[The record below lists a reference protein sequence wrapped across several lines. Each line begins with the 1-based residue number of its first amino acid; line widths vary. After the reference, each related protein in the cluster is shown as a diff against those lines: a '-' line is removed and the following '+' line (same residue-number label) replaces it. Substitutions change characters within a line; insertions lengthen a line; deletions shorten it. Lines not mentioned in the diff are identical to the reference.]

1 MSQGSA
7 RSSPAGGRRVAAAL
21 AFLWLAS
28 GRGASAQTAGWGRVA
43 LYTNALRLPTAD
55 GGSRI
60 IAQWSAALTLHSR
73 PNPEG
78 GFEYALEARATR
90 DFENERDMLSYLY
103 NAYVGARTND
113 GVFGARIGQMW
124 LDELGSLG
132 AVGGAALELRTR
144 GESALGRFR
153 IGVFGGVEP
162 KISEIGWFQNVQKG
176 GVFVALDGANAR
188 QTVLGYVQVRNE
200 DIQER
205 SVITL
210 TNYLPLAKNLFIYQT
225 GEYDLSPPGGVGHAG
240 LNYFMINGRWL
251 PMPKLELQAIYH
263 YGRSIDARTLSQDQ
277 IDGRP
282 IDPRVLEGFL
292 FESIGGRVT
301 YSILP
306 MLRIFGGYAE
316 EKRNAGDKPITRI
329 TGGLFAS
336 DLFRSGFDL
345 AVTDNQYRRPDGGND
360 DTIYVS
366 LGHSVGARV
375 YLTAEYSTSVAFLRF
390 TDSGGVVVET
400 QPRTERFAL
409 SGIFN
414 LTRAFSVLL
423 TLEHL
428 QGDTPADDSD
438 RGLLGLTVR
447 F

>member
-1 MSQGSA
+1 LSRAG
-7 RSSPAGGRRVAAAL
+7 RDSSPAGRRRIAAAFAAL
-21 AFLWLAS
+21 AWV
-28 GRGASAQTAGWGRVA
+28 GAATAAGQTSGWGRVA
-43 LYTNALRLPTAD
+43 LYTNALRVPTAD

-73 PNPEG
+73 PNVEG
-78 GFEYALEARATR
+78 GFEYALEARASR
-90 DFENERDMLSYLY
+90 DFEGERDTLSYLY

-113 GVFGARIGQMW
+113 GTFGARIGQMW

-132 AVGGAALELRTR
+132 AVGGAALELRPR
-144 GESALGRFR
+144 GESSLGRFR
-153 IGVFGGVEP
+153 IGVFAGIEP
-162 KISEIGWFQNVQKG
+162 KVSQIGWFQNVKKAG
-176 GVFVALDGANAR
+176 AFVALDGLNAR
-188 QTVLGYVQVRNE
+188 QTVLGYVQVRHQ
-200 DIQER
+200 DILER

-210 TNYLPLAKNLFIYQT
+210 TNYLPLAKNLFFYQA

-251 PMPKLELQAIYH
+251 PVPKLELQAIYH

-282 IDPRVLEGFL
+282 IDPRALEGFL
-292 FESIGGRVT
+292 FQSIGGRVT

-306 MLRIFGGYAE
+306 TLRIFGGYAE
-316 EKRNAGDKPITRI
+316 EKRNAGDIPITRI
-329 TGGLFAS
+329 TAGLFAS
-336 DLFRSGFDL
+336 DVFKTGFDVS
-345 AVTDNQYRRPDGGND
+345 VTDNQYRREGGGND
-360 DTIYVS
+360 DSIYVS
-366 LGHSVGARV
+366 LGRSIGPRV
-375 YLTAEYSTSVAFLRF
+375 YVTAEYSTSVAFLRF

-400 QPRTERFAL
+400 RPRTERYAL
-409 SGIFN
+409 TGIFN

-428 QGDTPADDSD
+428 EDDGQSDGQD
-438 RGLLGLTVR
+438 RGLLGLTAR